1 MSDLTPTLVVTHP
14 GGAHTDDFLSCC
26 LLAASYEVPIER
38 RLPTEEDLTNNQHWV
53 VDVGGK
59 HEPALGNFDHHQF
72 PIEQE
77 PVQCALS
84 LILKVLGLYE
94 TASKHCP
101 WLEVTERMDV
111 HGPNKTSAWMG
122 INRDQ
127 LAQLHT
133 PAHFSLVKMF
143 GKLERLETSDPLYK
157 IMQVIGGDLLSYL
170 RTLEQKIAWF
180 EKHALIHPVTKGKE
194 TFYVL
199 QVERSEEVATDQS
212 LGMFQFIEQHNA
224 EKPDQL
230 IIGTIMPDRRCDGYS
245 LSRFQDHP
253 CLDFNRVRDEQD
265 VHFVHASGFVAK
277 TERQD
282 TPYLLE
288 LFSGAFKL
296 ENEPQP

>member
-1 MSDLTPTLVVTHP
+1 
-14 GGAHTDDFLSCC
+14 
-26 LLAASYEVPIER
+26 
-38 RLPTEEDLTNNQHWV
+38 
-53 VDVGGK
+53 
-59 HEPALGNFDHHQF
+59 
-72 PIEQE
+72 
-77 PVQCALS
+77 
-84 LILKVLGLYE
+84 
-94 TASKHCP
+94 
-101 WLEVTERMDV
+101 MDV

-180 EKHALIHPVTKGKE
+180 EKHALIHSVTKGKE